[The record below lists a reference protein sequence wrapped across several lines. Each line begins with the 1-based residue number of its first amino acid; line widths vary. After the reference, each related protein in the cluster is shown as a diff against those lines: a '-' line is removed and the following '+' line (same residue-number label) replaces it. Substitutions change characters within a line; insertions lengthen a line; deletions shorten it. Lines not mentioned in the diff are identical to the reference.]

1 MKPFLR
7 TDVFLVVALALF
19 CGFTGFFVG
28 RNPAKLQSLQ
38 NDVANLQLQLDRAK
52 LHLTGSSGLQRPK
65 RKAPART
72 SPAAPLPTSEE
83 SQSQKQ
89 KQWEQWADARTRQ
102 LNEWWVTNM
111 AAGRDEVY
119 TQLYSSLGLDTESIA
134 RFKSKLM
141 GLHRKA
147 MAAGDPLQELVIA
160 RNNYDEEM
168 RSALGDEKYE
178 LYRQYEAR
186 KPARR
191 EYAML
196 EEYASKHDFQLD
208 PAYASKIVD
217 LIHTAS
223 ATTTESWD
231 GPYDP
236 LPSPAAGISQVL
248 KIRSAD
254 YSKLQ
259 EDWAALKNAAVHA
272 NIPDNYRTLLQNYY
286 TMKLG
291 QISTELAN
299 LQRPQEEV
307 LKEQR
312 EETDRLIEEMR
323 ARGEFTPSPDSR

>member
-1 MKPFLR
+1 MKPFPR
-7 TDVFLVVALALF
+7 TDIVLVITLAIL
-19 CGFTGFFVG
+19 CGIGGFVIG
-28 RNPAKLQSLQ
+28 RNPAKIRALQ
-38 NDVANLQLQLDRAK
+38 NDVATLQQQLDRAK
-52 LHLTGSSGLQRPK
+52 LQATRPPNPQRP
-65 RKAPART
+65 RRQAPATT

-89 KQWEQWADARTRQ
+89 WEQWAEAHKRK

-111 AAGRDEVY
+111 AADRDEVY

-147 MAAGDPLQELVIA
+147 SAAGDPLLELVIA

-196 EEYASKHDFQLD
+196 QEYASKHDFQLD
-208 PAYASKIVD
+208 PAYASQIVD
-217 LIHTAS
+217 LMHAAG

-236 LPSPAAGISQVL
+236 LPSPAAGKNRIL
-248 KIRSAD
+248 EIRSAD
-254 YSKLQ
+254 YSNLQ
-259 EDWAALKNAAVHA
+259 QGWAALKDAAVHA
-272 NIPDNYRTLLQNYY
+272 NIPDNYRILLQDYY
-286 TMKLG
+286 KMKLG
-291 QISTELAN
+291 QISSELAE
-299 LQRPQEEV
+299 LQRPWDEV
-307 LKEQR
+307 LKEKR
-312 EETDRLIEEMR
+312 EESDRLFEEMR
-323 ARGEFTPSPDSR
+323 LRGELTPSPDSQ